1 MPGPATPVAE
11 HLPKLRLV
19 PAPHPSLPYDDEPP
33 HRVAAWRPD
42 DATDG
47 GTQGTLALAFALPSG
62 LPVTPAPSARLRVV
76 GRNVGDGPPRQPR
89 DRLLGHTLGQRPGS
103 ASSAADEA
111 TACRPEP
118 NRWAALIAQAIV
130 EAEVGD
136 RPLSQLVRWT
146 TAEVYDVIAVRCS
159 THGRRSA
166 VARLGTARAVVA
178 SIHVCQIAPD
188 IAEVCATVRRAGR
201 ARAVALRLEG
211 IGDAWRCTALTM
223 G

>member
-1 MPGPATPVAE
+1 MPGPTAPVAD

-19 PAPHPSLPYDDEPP
+19 PAPHPSLPYDDERP
-33 HRVAAWRPD
+33 HTVAAWRPD
-42 DATDG
+42 EATHG

-62 LPVTPAPSARLRVV
+62 VPAIPVPSARLRVV
-76 GRNVGDGPPRQPR
+76 GRNPGATRHHP
-89 DRLLGHTLGQRPGS
+89 PGS
-103 ASSAADEA
+103 APSAADEA

-118 NRWAALIAQAIV
+118 HRWAALIAQAIV

-146 TAEVYDVIAVRCS
+146 TAEVYDVIALRCS

-178 SIHVCQIAPD
+178 SVHVCRIAPD

>member
-1 MPGPATPVAE
+1 MPGPTAPVPE

-19 PAPHPSLPYDDEPP
+19 PAPHPSLPYDDERP
-33 HRVAAWRPD
+33 HTVAGWRPD
-42 DATDG
+42 EATRG

-62 LPVTPAPSARLRVV
+62 LPATPVPSARLRVV
-76 GRNVGDGPPRQPR
+76 GRNPGATPHHP
-89 DRLLGHTLGQRPGS
+89 PGS
-103 ASSAADEA
+103 APSAADEA

-146 TAEVYDVIAVRCS
+146 TAEVYDVIALRCS

-178 SIHVCQIAPD
+178 SVHVCRIAPD

>member
-1 MPGPATPVAE
+1 MPRPPTPVGE
-11 HLPKLRLV
+11 HLPRLRLV
-19 PAPHPSLPYDDEPP
+19 PAPHPSLPYDDERPLG
-33 HRVAAWRPD
+33 VAAWRHNE
-42 DATDG
+42 AADG

-62 LPVTPAPSARLRVV
+62 IPATPAPSARLRVV
-76 GRNVGDGPPRQPR
+76 GRDLGGSPRC
-89 DRLLGHTLGQRPGS
+89 RPAVS
-103 ASSAADEA
+103 APSAADEV

-118 NRWAALIAQAIV
+118 TRWAALIAQAIV

-146 TAEVYDVIAVRCS
+146 TAEVYDVVALRCS

-178 SIHVCQIAPD
+178 SIHVCRIAPD
-188 IAEVCATVRRAGR
+188 IAEACATVRRAGR

-211 IGDAWRCTALTM
+211 IGDTWRCTALTM